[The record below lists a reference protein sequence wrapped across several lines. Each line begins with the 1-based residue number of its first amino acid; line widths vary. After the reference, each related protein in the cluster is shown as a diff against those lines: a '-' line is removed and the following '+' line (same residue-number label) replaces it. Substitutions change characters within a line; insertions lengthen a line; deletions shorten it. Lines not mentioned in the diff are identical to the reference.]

1 MLVGNQAARA
11 PQGGVL
17 QRAIAAGRTDV
28 GSAVWPS
35 APIRTERLVLR
46 ESQARDRVA
55 FVELFDSS
63 EAGAYVGGARPRE
76 ESR

>member
-1 MLVGNQAARA
+1 MRRHEG
-11 PQGGVL
+11 P
-17 QRAIAAGRTDV
+17 
-28 GSAVWPS
+28 

-63 EAGAYVGGARPRE
+63 EAGAYVGARPRE

>member
-1 MLVGNQAARA
+1 MLVGNQVVRA

-17 QRAIAAGRTDV
+17 LRAIAAGRSDV
-28 GSAVWPS
+28 GSAVWPP

-55 FVELFDSS
+55 LVELFDSS
-63 EAGAYVGGARPRE
+63 EAGV
-76 ESR
+76 